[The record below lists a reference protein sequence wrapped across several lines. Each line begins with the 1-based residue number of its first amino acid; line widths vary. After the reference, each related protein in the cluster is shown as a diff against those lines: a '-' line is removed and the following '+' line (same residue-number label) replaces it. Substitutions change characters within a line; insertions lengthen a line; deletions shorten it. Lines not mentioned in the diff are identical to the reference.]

1 MRSNGFAV
9 LTDNAMP
16 VGLELLFELVL
27 HKLGDL
33 LFVEHDVEGVGGLV
47 GGKHSHVVL
56 HELHVDLGLSETHI

>member
-1 MRSNGFAV
+1 
-9 LTDNAMP
+9 MP

-33 LFVEHDVEGVGGLV
+33 LFMEHDVEGVSGLV